1 MLVPMSTE
9 LLMVMAFPVGA
20 FATGIFAVLGPFLSE
35 LFPTHVRTTCMGFS
49 YNLGKSLGALSIAGV
64 GVLSEKIGL
73 AQSIGTFCL
82 VAYALSVT
90 AVLLL
95 PETRGVR
102 LQDVDTKALND
113 AEPQPSSD
121 TQLSQSKL

>member
-1 MLVPMSTE
+1 M
-9 LLMVMAFPVGA
+9 
-20 FATGIFAVLGPFLSE
+20 LGPFLSE

-102 LQDVDTKALND
+102 LQDVDAKVMND
-113 AEPQPSSD
+113 GESEPSSGA
-121 TQLSQSKL
+121 QLSQSKL